1 MADLIGLV
9 NEISTSVKLA
19 WLGVMAWGAV
29 QFVWYR
35 RARTLAEAMESSSNS
50 WSAGRQFP
58 SVTRPPEPLEAPR
71 SRASRS
77 DDAAAVDFDIEA
89 DVASTSGEV
98 VALGEAVTTRKK
110 SNRRRRA
117 TANGASSE
125 MGAVPD
131 FALETPKAN

>member
-9 NEISTSVKLA
+9 DEISTSVKLA
-19 WLGVMAWGAV
+19 WVGVLAWSAV

-35 RARTLAEAMESSSNS
+35 RARTFAEATESSSNT

-77 DDAAAVDFDIEA
+77 DDVAAVDLDVEA

-98 VALGEAVTTRKK
+98 VALGEAVTTRRK

-117 TANGASSE
+117 TSNGSSSE
-125 MGAVPD
+125 MGTVAD
-131 FALETPKAN
+131 FALETPKAT